1 MVIYA
6 QSLLAVKDLI
16 VIELIWAI
24 VNHLFFML
32 QDIQNAKARIC
43 STHDAIEDY
52 FIATLF
58 SRLLPGFNYVFQMLS
73 SSGYRFK
80 PPQRRKRVYVKKE
93 APFPV
98 PIQSYTGEP
107 AAQVHK
113 ILSCC
118 RTKSWM
124 AGPELREKFCF
135 SL

>member
-1 MVIYA
+1 
-6 QSLLAVKDLI
+6 
-16 VIELIWAI
+16 
-24 VNHLFFML
+24 ML
-32 QDIQNAKARIC
+32 HDIQNAEARIC
-43 STHDAIEDY
+43 FTNDAAEDC
-52 FIATLF
+52 FIPVALF

-80 PPQRRKRVYVKKE
+80 PPQRRKRVYIKKE

-124 AGPELREKFCF
+124 A
-135 SL
+135 